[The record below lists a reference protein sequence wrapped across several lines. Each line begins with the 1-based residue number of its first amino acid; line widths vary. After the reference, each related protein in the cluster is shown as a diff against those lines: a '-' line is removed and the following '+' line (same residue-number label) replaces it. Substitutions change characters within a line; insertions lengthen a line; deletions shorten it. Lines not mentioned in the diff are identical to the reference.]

1 MDEGETGRLN
11 LNGPE
16 PLSEAYT
23 DFRVNDKNSRISVI
37 SDMNK
42 ARNLR
47 LAELEIYQVSK

>member
-1 MDEGETGRLN
+1 MKEKQVRLN

-16 PLSEAYT
+16 PLSEAYD
-23 DFRVNDKNSRISVI
+23 DFRVNNKNARVSVI
-37 SDMNK
+37 SDKNK